1 MGCIVSI
8 GTGRSV
14 DGYIVSIAQAG
25 VLMGCIVSIGTC
37 RSVDGLHS

>member
-14 DGYIVSIAQAG
+14 DG
-25 VLMGCIVSIGTC
+25 CIVSIGTGK
-37 RSVDGLHS
+37 SVDGLHS

>member
-14 DGYIVSIAQAG
+14 DG
-25 VLMGCIVSIGTC
+25 LHSIGTG

>member
-14 DGYIVSIAQAG
+14 DGYIVSI
-25 VLMGCIVSIGTC
+25 GTG

>member
-14 DGYIVSIAQAG
+14 DGCIVSIGKAG
-25 VLMGCIVSIGTC
+25 VLMGCIVSYRHRQEC
-37 RSVDGLHS
+37 

>member
-14 DGYIVSIAQAG
+14 DG
-25 VLMGCIVSIGTC
+25 CIVSIGTG

>member
-14 DGYIVSIAQAG
+14 DG
-25 VLMGCIVSIGTC
+25 CIVSIGIG